1 MKLTEI
7 MRLVW
12 INIIQNKGKMIMTSL
27 GIIVG
32 AATIVLVIAI
42 GQGGQADV
50 ADQFK
55 NLNAG
60 AIEITSGSTSMDG
73 MNPDSMMSMM
83 QQFRKEMDSGSNN
96 RMSGNMGGMMG
107 GGNSGTSNRMPFSTT
122 EKLTQED
129 VDDISSL
136 IPSIKQIALIQIGE
150 TDIFGGTIIEETQT
164 ETIVGVPEIYKDITN
179 LSVEYGRFI
188 SDTDND
194 SMDYVCVIGNS
205 LATEL
210 FGYPMLAYNDYLEI
224 DGKNYLIVG
233 VLSSMGSVSSGVSPD
248 DSIYIP
254 YTVSQKYVLGNSV
267 DPQISAVA
275 SEVEDVPDIISDIN
289 IILKENYPNASF
301 TVTDAGSAMDA
312 ASKSAD
318 TLALLLLAVAI
329 IVFIVGGIG
338 IMNVLFVSVQE
349 RTPEIGILKAIGC
362 SKKTILLE
370 FLAEANIIS
379 LIGGIVGVGLSFA
392 LIPLVEFT
400 GIRTEPSVT
409 GAVLALSF
417 AVFTGTAFGFY
428 PAYKASKLVPIEAL
442 NL

>member
-7 MRLVW
+7 LRLVW
-12 INIIQNKGKMIMTSL
+12 INIVQNKGKMIMTSL

-60 AIEITSGSTSMDG
+60 AIEITSGSNSMDG
-73 MNPDSMMSMM
+73 MNADSIMSMM
-83 QQFRKEMDSGSNN
+83 QKFKDSNPDFKN
-96 RMSGNMGGMMG
+96 RESGNMGSMMG
-107 GGNSGTSNRMPFSTT
+107 GNSSGTSSRMPFSVT

-129 VDDISSL
+129 TDDITSL

-150 TDIFGGTIIEETQT
+150 TNVFGGTIIEEAQS
-164 ETIVGVPEIYKDITN
+164 ETIVGVPEIYQDITN
-179 LSVEYGRFI
+179 LSVDYGRFI
-188 SDTDND
+188 SDADNE
-194 SMDYVCVIGNS
+194 SMEYVCVIGS
-205 LATEL
+205 KLATEL
-210 FGYPMLAYNDYLEI
+210 FEYPMLAYNDYLEI

-248 DSIYIP
+248 DSVYIP
-254 YTVSQKYVLGNSV
+254 YSVSQKYVLGNSV
-267 DPQISAVA
+267 NPQISAVA
-275 SEVEDVPDIISDIN
+275 TNVEDVPDIISDIN
-289 IILKENYPNASF
+289 IILKENYPDASF
-301 TVTDAGSAMDA
+301 TVSDAGSAMDA

-370 FLAEANIIS
+370 FLSEANIIS
-379 LIGGIVGVGLSFA
+379 LLGGIIGVGLSFA
-392 LIPLVEFT
+392 LIPLVEIT
-400 GIRTEPSVT
+400 GIRTEPSIT
-409 GAVLALSF
+409 GAVLALCF

-428 PAYKASKLVPIEAL
+428 PAFKASKLVPIEAL

>member
-7 MRLVW
+7 LRLVW

-60 AIEITSGSTSMDG
+60 SIEITSGSNSMDG
-73 MNPDSMMSMM
+73 MDAESMMSMM
-83 QQFRKEMDSGSNN
+83 QKFKDSNPDFKN
-96 RMSGNMGGMMG
+96 RMSGDMGGMT
-107 GGNSGTSNRMPFSTT
+107 GGNSGTSSRMPFSVT

-129 VDDISSL
+129 ADDITSL
-136 IPSIKQIALIQIGE
+136 IPSINQIALIQIGE
-150 TDIFGGTIIEETQT
+150 TDVFGGTIIEEAQS
-164 ETIVGVPEIYKDITN
+164 ESIVGVPEIYQEITN
-179 LSVEYGRFI
+179 LSVDYGRFI
-188 SDTDND
+188 TEADNEA
-194 SMDYVCVIGNS
+194 MEYVCVIGDS

-210 FGYPMLAYNDYLEI
+210 FGYPMLAYNDYLDI

-248 DSIYIP
+248 DSVYIP

-275 SEVEDVPDIISDIN
+275 DDVENVPDIISDIN
-289 IILKENYPNASF
+289 IILKENYPDASF
-301 TVTDAGSAMDA
+301 TVSDAGSAMDA

-370 FLAEANIIS
+370 FLSEANIIS
-379 LIGGIVGVGLSFA
+379 LLGGIVGVGVSFA
-392 LIPLVEFT
+392 LLPLVELA
-400 GIRTEPSVT
+400 GIRTETSIT
-409 GAVLALSF
+409 GAILALCF
-417 AVFTGTAFGFY
+417 AVVTGTAFGFY